1 MAAIGDFDLQPLVGL
16 SQCRALPIDF
26 FLRIG
31 VCLFGERQTLLLRG
45 QTHLALFDALE
56 QMLAIGEEYHAQW
69 LTFGPRSKAGHPHH
83 PLYLRRDSVP
93 EPFDVRAYC
102 AAQRERLK

>member
-1 MAAIGDFDLQPLVGL
+1 MWAAWG
-16 SQCRALPIDF
+16 
-26 FLRIG
+26 
-31 VCLFGERQTLLLRG
+31 TLIEKRPY
-45 QTHLALFDALE
+45 LFDALE

-93 EPFDVRAYC
+93 EPVRRARLLC
-102 AAQRERLK
+102 GAARAAEMTQQKQITATPRRDQQVTPWGRFHGSENRNL

>member
-1 MAAIGDFDLQPLVGL
+1 
-16 SQCRALPIDF
+16 
-26 FLRIG
+26 
-31 VCLFGERQTLLLRG
+31 
-45 QTHLALFDALE
+45 LFDALE
-56 QMLAIGEEYHAQW
+56 EMLAIGEEFHAQW

-102 AAQRERLK
+102 AAQRARLK